1 MMMKYPLF
9 LLSSLVLFTANVNG
23 QTTCASSDDC
33 SNTEF
38 CAVSGTCVTYGC
50 DELYD
55 IIKDQITGLGSLECT
70 DYEGTQAGQIY
81 ACSVGSQINGA
92 SIGLSIRPP
101 LAGQEDTSGIG
112 GATAGSSVARPFE
125 RECRAEIPKD
135 EADPTDLGSIFY
147 CLDNEGADYTQHI
160 ADIDASGLV
169 CENGDLPVHA
179 SVRINLLTG
188 ISVGSEKV
196 EGTFDSNLADS
207 AYYASI
213 LGKESEDSGSDFG
226 GQGSG
231 SNSDSSAYSF
241 TTTTMAVIIVVVSGI
256 CTSTM
261 INML

>member
-1 MMMKYPLF
+1 MTKYPSF
-9 LLSSLVLFTANVNG
+9 LLSSLVLFTTHANG
-23 QTTCASSDDC
+23 QTTCASNDEC

-50 DELYD
+50 DELYN
-55 IIKDQITGLGSLECT
+55 IIKDQITGLGSLQCA
-70 DYEGTQAGQIY
+70 DYDGTQAGQIY
-81 ACSVGSQINGA
+81 ACSVGTQINGA

-101 LAGQEDTSGIG
+101 LAGEEDTSGIG

-135 EADPTDLGSIFY
+135 DADRTDLGSIFY
-147 CLDNEGADYTQHI
+147 CLDNEGADYTEHI
-160 ADIDASGLV
+160 ANIDASGLV
-169 CENGDLPVHA
+169 CENGDSPIHA

-196 EGTFDSNLADS
+196 EGTFDSALADS

-231 SNSDSSAYSF
+231 SNSDSGAYSF
-241 TTTTMAVIIVVVSGI
+241 APAMTMIMVVVSGI
-256 CTSTM
+256 CMSTV